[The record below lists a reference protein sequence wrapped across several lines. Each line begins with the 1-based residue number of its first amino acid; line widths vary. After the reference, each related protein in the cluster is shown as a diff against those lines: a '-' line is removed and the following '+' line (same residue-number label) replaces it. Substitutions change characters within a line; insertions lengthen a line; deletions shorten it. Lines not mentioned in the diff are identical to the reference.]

1 MSNEKKEKAL
11 LFATVIFT
19 ALNLRSP
26 IIGVGSLVDAM
37 RADLGLS
44 GSVAGSLT
52 TLPLLVFAV
61 VSPLAARLA
70 ARFGTGRTLAV
81 SMFLIAAGAAV
92 RSWLGGGGLLV
103 GMVIIGVGIACGNV
117 LLPVVVKA
125 RWPERIGPMT
135 SIYTTAQSIFAGLAA
150 AVCVPLSRIG
160 SLGWRG
166 ALAVWGIPALAA
178 AILWLPQWGWKLPLS
193 APAGGGSAVKV
204 GRSRV
209 AWYCTAY
216 MGTQAIVFY
225 SISAWLPAILT
236 AKGVESAAA
245 GYMASLYQLV
255 GIVSNFLAPNLAAR
269 MMDQRPLTGTVGI
282 LYTLG
287 VALLWGTNNTF
298 LLFAAVVLCGFATG
312 CAFSLCMAFIGM
324 RTRTAADA
332 SRLSGMLQS
341 VGYAIAALGPVLIGR
356 LLDASGGWTLPMA
369 ALLVGVL
376 INSLAGQLAGKP
388 GFVE

>member
-1 MSNEKKEKAL
+1 MSNEKKKKAL

-209 AWYCTAY
+209 AWYCTLY
-216 MGTQAIVFY
+216 MGSQAILFY
-225 SISAWLPAILT
+225 SFAAWLPAILA
-236 AKGVESAAA
+236 AKGVDSADA
-245 GYMASLYQLV
+245 GYMASVYQLI
-255 GIVSNFLAPNLAAR
+255 GIPANFLAPILAGKLR
-269 MMDQRPLTGTVGI
+269 DQRPLTGAVGALYVTGTV
-282 LYTLG
+282 
-287 VALLWGTNNTF
+287 LLWRASGPGALF
-298 LLFAAVVLCGFATG
+298 LAVLLCGFSTG

-332 SRLSGMLQS
+332 SRLSGMLQT
-341 VGYAIAALGPVLIGR
+341 VGYAIASLGPVLTGR
-356 LLDASGGWTLPMA
+356 LLDASGSWALPMA
-369 ALLVGVL
+369 ALTAGVV
-376 INSLAGQLAGKP
+376 INSLVGQLAGKP